1 MGVSADS
8 SSEEGFSSGEGNNG
22 IYNQFPSN
30 YNPTPSIPNQYPSN
44 FNQYPSNNNQYPSN
58 NNQYPSNNNQYPSN
72 YNQYPYNYNQYP
84 YFGGNNQG
92 NLPQSLQALFAS
104 GSGFGQNPVPTGQ
117 ATRT

>member
-8 SSEEGFSSGEGNNG
+8 SSEEGFSSEEGNNG

-44 FNQYPSNNNQYPSN
+44 FNQYPSNYNQYPFN
-58 NNQYPSNNNQYPSN
+58 YNQIPSN
-72 YNQYPYNYNQYP
+72 YQQYPYNYNQYP